1 MYCCQGKRKEKEGK
15 KKMNID
21 VNANEIK
28 NIKKKYKKLQKY
40 MRSSLYEIKVMDGN
54 EKTISNLLK
63 EDKNVT

>member
-1 MYCCQGKRKEKEGK
+1 
-15 KKMNID
+15 MNID
-21 VNANEIK
+21 VNKDEVK
-28 NIKKKYKKLQKY
+28 NLKKKYKKLKKY